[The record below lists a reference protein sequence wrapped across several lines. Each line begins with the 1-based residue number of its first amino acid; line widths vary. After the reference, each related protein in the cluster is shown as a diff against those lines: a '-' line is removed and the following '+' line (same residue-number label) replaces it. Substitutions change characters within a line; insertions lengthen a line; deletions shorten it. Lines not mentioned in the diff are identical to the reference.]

1 VRQEGVDLGREV
13 RLLLEFEVA
22 SNDQS
27 CEVPEVPLAE
37 IQFGKCSRP
46 AEISLHLLP
55 RDILSGFSEGG
66 VIRRHVLRLFECFE
80 HFVVLIRAHQDRCT
94 PSIVL
99 ELDRLGL

>member
-1 VRQEGVDLGREV
+1 MRQEGVDLGREV

-55 RDILSGFSEGG
+55 RDIFSCLSE
-66 VIRRHVLRLFECFE
+66 RRIKTRGK
-80 HFVVLIRAHQDRCT
+80 FVQEQEDAH
-94 PSIVL
+94 
-99 ELDRLGL
+99 